1 MFVFTLLP
9 IQKGEGFRITV
20 SGTIFCQEERKANI
34 PLGGATLSLI
44 SGKDTL
50 YTVSDNSGRFSFS
63 IPQAFEV
70 IVVAKYQG
78 FDDFRE
84 TYQLFGDHTAIAIKM
99 NQSREQLNAAKIESE
114 ILFVRKEADTT
125 IYNMAA
131 LEKMEGD
138 RALDLL
144 LQIPG
149 FGISKGK
156 LTVWG
161 EYVDKTYVNGK
172 LIYGD
177 DPMSALS
184 LLRAEEIKN
193 VRVYDT
199 QYLADKHRGVKN
211 SKKRRVIDVQTFKQ
225 FLSAVDLQAQARAG
239 AIYVQTDP
247 GNVSPLRFSSG
258 FDFDSNREMQ
268 QLGVYVNGN
277 NINDDQNGIEVVK
290 NAPPTLFS
298 DTRYLDAKG
307 TYVKKWKDSE
317 WGNSLSLDYSYNHES
332 EKRHDDTIIDRTETE
347 GGLVPLHYEESSIAW
362 KRMGVHV
369 ASIGA
374 ELHQCPLKDID
385 FYMGVAFDNSRTVES
400 EMISSDSGLADTQR
414 QDQISGTRDR
424 GFSIGQDLTWSNLDA
439 KNGWTP
445 SVSFS
450 CDLSKN
456 LAYSY
461 TIDTL
466 KSSTTR
472 RYLEGNGGGT
482 GKHLSGVFSLKKT
495 LSDTGLLTTEL
506 EMTCR
511 ADYSNEHKNIMTVDY
526 LLPAGDQTDF
536 ANSFDYHWNDLKFS
550 AGAGLTIASP
560 IAQVVSISAGVV
572 SDRQLDVE
580 VFPESIRASNSFTM
594 PYARVSVTPPFRK
607 DKLYLSYSLSGD
619 IPALEQTRERVD
631 NSNPLRLLI
640 GNPELKSP
648 LNHSLGIS
656 FYPRISAEGSS
667 FALQSRFKFIQNPIV
682 DKIQYYSKPGEL
694 YAWGVDYEIP
704 AGGTLTGY
712 DNAKLAVSFFCSASY
727 GRRIKPLK
735 GTLKSEISF
744 NLHKLPEYDGDY
756 LNHVTGFG
764 PKMSLS
770 LTTMPVKFM
779 RVTLFNGTTY
789 TKDINTSGSVLSE
802 LILESCSVSAEVRF
816 MKHAFCQAEYSASF
830 YKYLSGMGVNADI
843 QNLNCALGIL
853 FFDSNLAVSIS
864 GSDLLG
870 KAVSY
875 STRTTCSELVRQS
888 GLSLGKYCLLNI
900 AYRFGNKQ

>member
-1 MFVFTLLP
+1 MIVFTLLP
-9 IQKGEGFRITV
+9 TQKGEDLRITI
-20 SGTIFCQEERKANI
+20 SGTIYCQEGRKANI

-44 SGKDTL
+44 SGRDTL
-50 YTVSDNSGRFSFS
+50 NTVSDNSGKFSFS

-70 IVVAKYQG
+70 IIIAKYQG
-78 FDDFRE
+78 FDDYHE
-84 TYQLFGDHTAIAIKM
+84 VYQLFGDHTAIAIKM
-99 NQSREQLNAAKIESE
+99 NQSREQLDAAKIESE
-114 ILFVRKEADTT
+114 IPFVRKEADTT

-149 FGISKGK
+149 FGINKGK

-184 LLRAEEIKN
+184 LLKAEEIKN

-225 FLSAVDLQAQARAG
+225 FLSAVDLQAQARVG
-239 AIYVQTDP
+239 TIYTQKDQGDEST
-247 GNVSPLRFSSG
+247 LRFSSG

-268 QLGVYVNGN
+268 QVGVYFNGN

-298 DTRYLDAKG
+298 DTRYFDAKG
-307 TYVKKWKDSE
+307 TFVKKWKDSE

-332 EKRHDDTIIDRTETE
+332 EKRHSETIIDRTETD
-347 GGLVPLHYEESSIAW
+347 GGLVPLHYEERCSAW
-362 KRMGVHV
+362 DRKGLHV
-369 ASIGA
+369 ASVGV
-374 ELHQCPLKDID
+374 ELHQSPLKDID
-385 FYMGVAFDNSRTVES
+385 FYAGVAFNNSRTGEA
-400 EMISSDSGLADTQR
+400 ETLSSTTGSADNLR
-414 QDQISGTRDR
+414 QDQVSGTRDR
-424 GFSIGQDLTWSNLDA
+424 GFSIGQDFTWSNLDA

-445 SVSFS
+445 SVGFS
-450 CDLSKN
+450 CDLSNN

-472 RYLEGNGGGT
+472 RYLEGNGGGAS
-482 GKHLSGVFSLKKT
+482 KHLSGFFSLKKT

-511 ADYSNEHKNIMTVDY
+511 ADYSNEHKRIMTVDY
-526 LLPAGDQTDF
+526 LLPEGDQTDF
-536 ANSFDYHWNDLKFS
+536 ANSFNYHWNDLKFS
-550 AGAGLTIASP
+550 AGAGFTIASP
-560 IAQVVSISAGVV
+560 IAQILAISVGVV
-572 SDRQLDVE
+572 SDRQLDDE
-580 VFPESIRASNSFTM
+580 AFPESIRTTNSFTL
-594 PYARVSVTPPFRK
+594 PYARVSITPPLRENR
-607 DKLYLSYSLSGD
+607 LYLSYSLSGD

-640 GNPELKSP
+640 GNPELKAQ
-648 LNHSLGIS
+648 LNHSFGIS
-656 FYPRISAEGSS
+656 YYPYISDEGSS
-667 FALQSRFKFIQNPIV
+667 FAFQSRFKFNQKPIV
-682 DKIQYYSKPGEL
+682 DKIQYYSKSAIL
-694 YAWGVDYEIP
+694 NAWGVDYEIP

-712 DNAKLAVSFFCSASY
+712 ENANLAFSFFCSGSY

-735 GTLKSEISF
+735 GTFKSEIRF
-744 NLHKLPEYDGDY
+744 DLHKSPEYDGDY

-770 LTTMPVKFM
+770 FSTMPVKFM

-789 TKDINTSGSVLSE
+789 TKDINTSGTVLSE
-802 LILESCSVSAEVRF
+802 LILESCSVSGEVRF
-816 MKHAFCQAEYSASF
+816 LKHAFFQAEYSASI
-830 YKYLSGMGVNADI
+830 YKYLSGMGVNTDI

-870 KAVSY
+870 KALNY
-875 STRTTCSELVRQS
+875 STRSTSSELVRQS
-888 GLSLGKYCLLNI
+888 GYSLGNYCLLNI
-900 AYRFGNKQ
+900 AYRFGKKE